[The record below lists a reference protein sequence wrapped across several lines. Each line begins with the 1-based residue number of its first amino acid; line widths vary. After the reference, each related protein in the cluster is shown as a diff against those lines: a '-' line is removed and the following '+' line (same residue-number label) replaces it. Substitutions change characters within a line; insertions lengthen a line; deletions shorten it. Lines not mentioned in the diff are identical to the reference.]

1 MRLHE
6 FSPDTLKGSFTSD
19 LITSKL
25 WLIKEVGNI
34 HKKFN
39 TIYIL
44 GSWYGNLSL
53 FLFKKHD
60 IQFKKIINVD
70 LDKKAL
76 STGQEMADELG
87 VSDKIEPMVQ
97 DANTLD
103 YRQATKPS
111 LVINTSVNDMNNE
124 GWFDNIPKGTL
135 VALQTRD
142 ESLNEFKFAKIL
154 YSGKKELEDPETKY
168 TRYMLIGIK

>member
-25 WLIKEVGNI
+25 WLIKEVGSI

-87 VSDKIEPMVQ
+87 VSDKIEPMVK

-135 VALQTRD
+135 VA
-142 ESLNEFKFAKIL
+142 FKAH
-154 YSGKKELEDPETKY
+154 S
-168 TRYMLIGIK
+168 

>member
-1 MRLHE
+1 MKLVE
-6 FSPDTLKGSFTSD
+6 FSPNTLAGSFTED
-19 LITSKL
+19 LVISKL
-25 WLIKEVGNI
+25 WLIKEVEKI

-39 TIYIL
+39 TIYVL

-53 FLFKKHD
+53 FLLHKH

-70 LDKKAL
+70 IDKKSL
-76 STGQEMADELG
+76 VTGQKLAKRLG
-87 VSDKIEPMVQ
+87 VADKIDLMIK

-103 YRQATKPS
+103 YQQAVSPS
-111 LVINTSVNDMNNE
+111 LVINTSCNDMDNA

-142 ESLNEFKFAKIL
+142 DTLDEYDFSKVL
-154 YSGKKELEDPETKY
+154 YQGERDLTDPETKY
-168 TRYMLIGIK
+168 TRHMVIGIK